1 MSNEFA
7 SEFFPPWKRR
17 DKEGGTQRIPLF
29 GCVCVS
35 VVWVGEWG
43 FDGGMRF
50 S

>member
-1 MSNEFA
+1 MSSLLN
-7 SEFFPPWKRR
+7 FFPLGREGIR
-17 DKEGGTQRIPLF
+17 KEALEEYLYLDV
-29 GCVCVS
+29 CVCVT